1 MTQDID
7 RHGIVGVAEADEWL
21 KGLVRAVWKEAV
33 PPKDARVKSLWDLL
47 RQRQLLGRSPWL
59 REVLRRIWDQGLA
72 ARVRP
77 RTARRLV
84 RRLRRWGILPP
95 GAVAPGIGPIS
106 TAVQAG
112 GPARLVPLRPI
123 VALPPGLRRPIFV
136 RPVQPVAVR
145 PVARPVGRR

>member
-7 RHGIVGVAEADEWL
+7 RQGIVGVAEADDWL
-21 KGLVRAVWKEAV
+21 KGVVRAVWKEAV

-59 REVLRRIWDQGLA
+59 RSVLRRIWDQGLA

-84 RRLRRWGILPP
+84 RRLRHLGILPP
-95 GAVAPGIGPIS
+95 RVGASGIGPIS
-106 TAVQAG
+106 VSVQTG
-112 GPARLVPLRPI
+112 GPARLVPLRPV
-123 VALPPGLRRPIFV
+123 VAPPPGPRRPIAV
-136 RPVQPVAVR
+136 RPVQAVSVR

>member
-7 RHGIVGVAEADEWL
+7 QHGVVGVAEVDDWL
-21 KGLVRAVWKEAV
+21 KGLIRAVWKEAV

-59 REVLRRIWDQGLA
+59 QRVLRRIWTQGLA

-77 RTARRLV
+77 HTARRLV
-84 RRLRRWGILPP
+84 RRLRRLGILPP
-95 GAVAPGIGPIS
+95 RAGAPGVAPIS
-106 TAVQAG
+106 ISVQAG
-112 GPARLVPLRPI
+112 GPARLVPLRPVVSPPAGPRGPI
-123 VALPPGLRRPIFV
+123 VV
-136 RPVQPVAVR
+136 RPVQAVSVR

>member
-7 RHGIVGVAEADEWL
+7 RQGVVGVAEADDWL
-21 KGLVRAVWKEAV
+21 RGLIRAVWKEAV

-59 REVLRRIWDQGLA
+59 RGVLRRIWERGLA

-84 RRLRRWGILPP
+84 RRLRHWGVLPP
-95 GAVAPGIGPIS
+95 RAGAPGIAPIS
-106 TAVQAG
+106 ISVQAG
-112 GPARLVPLRPI
+112 GRARLVPLRPVI
-123 VALPPGLRRPIFV
+123 APPPGPRRPIAV
-136 RPVQPVAVR
+136 RPVHAVSVR

>member
-7 RHGIVGVAEADEWL
+7 RTGIVGVGKADDWL

-47 RQRQLLGRSPWL
+47 RQRQLLGRSPWV
-59 REVLRRIWDQGLA
+59 RQVLHRIWNQGLA

-84 RRLRRWGILPP
+84 RRLRHWGLLPP
-95 GAVAPGIGPIS
+95 RAGAPGVAPVSIS
-106 TAVQAG
+106 VQAG
-112 GPARLVPLRPI
+112 GPARLVPLRPV
-123 VALPPGLRRPIFV
+123 VAHPPGPRRPAVV
-136 RPVQPVAVR
+136 RPVQAVSVR
-145 PVARPVGRR
+145 AVARPVGRR

>member
-7 RHGIVGVAEADEWL
+7 RQGIVGVAEADDWL

-33 PPKDARVKSLWDLL
+33 TPKDARVKSLWDLL

-59 REVLRRIWDQGLA
+59 RSVLRRVWDQGLA

-84 RRLRRWGILPP
+84 RRLRHLGILPP
-95 GAVAPGIGPIS
+95 
-106 TAVQAG
+106 
-112 GPARLVPLRPI
+112 RLVPLRPV
-123 VALPPGLRRPIFV
+123 VAPPPGPRRPIAV
-136 RPVQPVAVR
+136 RPVQAVSVR

>member
-7 RHGIVGVAEADEWL
+7 RQGVVGMAEADDWL
-21 KGLVRAVWKEAV
+21 KGVIRAVWKEAV

-47 RQRQLLGRSPWL
+47 RQRQALGRSPWL
-59 REVLRRIWDQGLA
+59 RRVLRRIWEQGLA

-77 RTARRLV
+77 HTARRLV
-84 RRLRRWGILPP
+84 RRLRRLGILPP
-95 GAVAPGIGPIS
+95 RPGAPAVAPTSIS
-106 TAVQAG
+106 VQAG

-123 VALPPGLRRPIFV
+123 VAPPPGPRRPLAV
-136 RPVQPVAVR
+136 RPVHAVSVR